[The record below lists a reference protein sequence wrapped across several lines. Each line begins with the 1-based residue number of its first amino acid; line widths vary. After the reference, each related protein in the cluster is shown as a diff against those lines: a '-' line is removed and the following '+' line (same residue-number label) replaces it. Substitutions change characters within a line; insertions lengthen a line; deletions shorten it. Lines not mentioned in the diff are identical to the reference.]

1 MKQSTNVTNILF
13 MAAFSGLLIGFN
25 LASMT
30 GILDVMKF
38 SSDPTVPFQREMLA
52 SMIPFGS
59 IMGALVTWLIVDQ
72 FGAPLTLG
80 WATLVWAIGSGLM
93 ANSGGLTLLIF
104 GRGIAGVGG
113 RMLSAIVPAYMV
125 EIAPKES
132 RGSYM
137 SLLYLFI
144 SLGILLING
153 IQFMATRLLGDKFS
167 GSDPLNDPRPVVYA
181 LRISYLLQ
189 AIPGLAFLL
198 FTMFLPNSPYHLAYK
213 GRWREAHEL
222 MAALENRR
230 RTDSKLLAHFEQMR
244 QEIQARRRDGPPQLR
259 MLFRPSE
266 RYKLILGMF
275 TQLWNQLC
283 GIHVFLYHTTW
294 AIGSAGVAWFHLAV
308 FFIYLFNILS
318 TAMSGSIL
326 PDGVGRRWTLMAG
339 SIVITSCLVTM
350 GVVQDVFT
358 KLNLGDLEGTYFDDI
373 PYVIQNPGAS
383 NAVMVLASL
392 FIVTY
397 AATWGPTSWTYS
409 TEILPPY
416 LRSRGVALCM
426 VSYWVGNLIMSLAV
440 PRMLMRFD
448 AKIYYLFALFNFF
461 TFWHVAAEVHETE
474 GGPLEEM
481 DDLFNSGRFAW
492 EKQPRGV
499 KFDFLVSR
507 FENQFENHPAVVG
520 NTAAAAGPEQ
530 DDIELESM
538 DGNTIT
544 NTITNGAA
552 V

>member
-1 MKQSTNVTNILF
+1 MVPALSNLLG
-13 MAAFSGLLIGFN
+13 GLLIGFN

-72 FGAPLTLG
+72 FGAPKTLG
-80 WATLVWAIGSGLM
+80 LATLVWAIGGGLM
-93 ANSGGLTLLIF
+93 ANSGGLSLLVL

-230 RTDSKLLAHFEQMR
+230 TTDSKLLAHFEQMR
-244 QEIQARRRDGPPQLR
+244 QEIQARRRNGPPQLR
-259 MLFRPSE
+259 MLFHPSE
-266 RYKLILGMF
+266 
-275 TQLWNQLC
+275 
-283 GIHVFLYHTTW
+283 
-294 AIGSAGVAWFHLAV
+294 
-308 FFIYLFNILS
+308 S
-318 TAMSGSIL
+318 TAMSGSTL
-326 PDGVGRRWTLMAG
+326 PDGAGRRWTLMGG

-416 LRSRGVALCM
+416 LRSRGVALCT
-426 VSYWVGNLIMSLAV
+426 VSYWVGNLIMTLAV
-440 PRMLMRFD
+440 PRML
-448 AKIYYLFALFNFF
+448 NFF
-461 TFWHVAAEVHETE
+461 AFWHVAAEVRETQ

-507 FENQFENHPAVVG
+507 FENHPAVVG

-544 NTITNGAA
+544 NGAA

>member
-1 MKQSTNVTNILF
+1 MKESTNVTNILF
-13 MAAFSGLLIGFN
+13 MTAFSGLLIGFN

-38 SSDPTVPFQREMLA
+38 SSDPTVPFQREMLT

-72 FGAPLTLG
+72 FGAPKTLG

-93 ANSGGLTLLIF
+93 ANSGRLTLLCI

-153 IQFMATRLLGDKFS
+153 IQFMATRLLGDKLP
-167 GSDPLNDPRPVVYA
+167 GSDPFNDPRPVVYA

-198 FTMFLPNSPYHLAYK
+198 FTMFLPRSPYHLAYK
-213 GRWREAHEL
+213 GHWREAHEL

-230 RTDSKLLAHFEQMR
+230 TTDSKVLAHYEQMR
-244 QEIQARRRDGPPQLR
+244 QEIQARRGDGPPQLR
-259 MLFRPSE
+259 MLFHPSE

-275 TQLWNQLC
+275 TQLWNQ
-283 GIHVFLYHTTW
+283 LYHTTW

-318 TAMSGSIL
+318 TAMSGSTL
-326 PDGVGRRWTLMAG
+326 PDGV
-339 SIVITSCLVTM
+339 
-350 GVVQDVFT
+350 VQIAFT

-383 NAVMVLASL
+383 NAVMVVASL

-409 TEILPPY
+409 TEILSPY
-416 LRSRGVALCM
+416 LRSRGVALCT

-440 PRMLMRFD
+440 PRML
-448 AKIYYLFALFNFF
+448 NFF
-461 TFWHVAAEVHETE
+461 AFWHVAAEVRETQ

-507 FENQFENHPAVVG
+507 FENHPAVVG
-520 NTAAAAGPEQ
+520 NTAAATGPEQ
-530 DDIELESM
+530 NDIELESM

>member
-1 MKQSTNVTNILF
+1 MKESTNVTNILF
-13 MAAFSGLLIGFN
+13 MTAFSGLLIGFN

-72 FGAPLTLG
+72 FGAPKTLG

-93 ANSGGLTLLIF
+93 ANSGRLTLLSI

-137 SLLYLFI
+137 

-213 GRWREAHEL
+213 GHWREAHEL

-230 RTDSKLLAHFEQMR
+230 TTDSKVLAHYEQMR
-244 QEIQARRRDGPPQLR
+244 QEIQARRADGQPQLR
-259 MLFRPSE
+259 MLFHPSE

-294 AIGSAGVAWFHLAV
+294 TIGSAGVAWFHLAV

-318 TAMSGSIL
+318 TAMSGSTL
-326 PDGVGRRWTLMAG
+326 PDGVGRRPTLMAG
-339 SIVITSCLVTM
+339 SIVIISCLMTM
-350 GVVQDVFT
+350 GVVQVAFT

-416 LRSRGVALCM
+416 LRSRGVALCT

-461 TFWHVAAEVHETE
+461 AFSHVAAEARETE

-507 FENQFENHPAVVG
+507 FENHPAVVD
-520 NTAAAAGPEQ
+520 NTAAGPEQ
-530 DDIELESM
+530 DSIELESM
-538 DGNTIT
+538 DGNTIGNTIT

>member
-1 MKQSTNVTNILF
+1 MRQSTNVTNILF

-25 LASMT
+25 LSSMT
-30 GILDVMKF
+30 GILDVTKF
-38 SSDPTVPFQREMLA
+38 SSDPTVPFQREFLTA
-52 SMIPFGS
+52 MIPFGS
-59 IMGALVTWLIVDQ
+59 IMGALVAWLIVDQ
-72 FGAPLTLG
+72 FGAPKTLS
-80 WATLVWAIGSGLM
+80 WATLVWATGSCLM
-93 ANSGGLTLLIF
+93 ANSRGLTLLSI

-113 RMLSAIVPAYMV
+113 RMLSAVVPAYMV

-144 SLGILLING
+144 SLGILMING
-153 IQFMATRLLGDKFS
+153 IQFMATRFLGDKFS

-181 LRISYLLQ
+181 LRISYILQ
-189 AIPGLAFLL
+189 IIPGLAFLVSTL
-198 FTMFLPNSPYHLAYK
+198 LMPNSPYHLAYK
-213 GRWREAHEL
+213 GHWREAHEL

-230 RTDSKLLAHFEQMR
+230 TTHPKVLAHYEQMR
-244 QEIQARRRDGPPQLR
+244 QEIQARRADGQPQLR
-259 MLFRPSE
+259 MLLHPSE

-283 GIHVFLYHTTW
+283 GMHVFFC
-294 AIGSAGVAWFHLAV
+294 SAGVAWFHLAV

-318 TAMSGSIL
+318 TAMSGSTI
-326 PDGVGRRWTLMAG
+326 PDGVGRRPTLMAG
-339 SIVITSCLVTM
+339 SIVIISCLLTI
-350 GVVQDVFT
+350 GVVQVLFA

-392 FIVTY
+392 FVVAY

-416 LRSRGVALCM
+416 LRSRGVALCT
-426 VSYWVGNLIMSLAV
+426 VSYWVGNLIMSLTV
-440 PRMLMRFD
+440 PRMINLL
-448 AKIYYLFALFNFF
+448 A
-461 TFWHVAAEVHETE
+461 FWHVAAEARETQ

-492 EKQPRGV
+492 EDQPRGV

-507 FENQFENHPAVVG
+507 FENHPAVVG
-520 NTAAAAGPEQ
+520 NTAAGPEQ
-530 DDIELESM
+530 DSIELESM

-544 NTITNGAA
+544 NTITNTTTNGAA